1 MIRISKVI
9 SEYLLQERNICN
21 RNEIKHAAFLA
32 GILMMMVMIVMMIM
46 MMMMTRQWRCTLFF
60 CCFYPSTVEQIFFS
74 WEQMTNAKAA
84 FVLYQHQS
92 PDRKATLGKS
102 LNWKLH
108 QDFKPHF
115 NLKMITTFSILYGK
129 NPLYLEIT
137 LSIIKFLNFVE
148 ISHVFYMIS

>member
-1 MIRISKVI
+1 
-9 SEYLLQERNICN
+9 
-21 RNEIKHAAFLA
+21 
-32 GILMMMVMIVMMIM
+32 MVMIVMMIM

-92 PDRKATLGKS
+92 PDGKATLGKS

-108 QDFKPHF
+108 QDFEPHF
-115 NLKMITTFSILYGK
+115 NVK
-129 NPLYLEIT
+129 NYHN
-137 LSIIKFLNFVE
+137 FLNALWTKTPC
-148 ISHVFYMIS
+148 ILNSHFQSLSFSTFCLWYDIINMTLCYGLESRVW